1 MSPTPP
7 PLPAAP
13 QTTQRL
19 ARVRLGLILAVAVL
33 AAGVAGLG
41 YLVSFEAISAF
52 VVRIGALPES
62 LRWCGPLL
70 VDTFITLATLFL
82 VWLALSGV
90 RLSRCWDAYY
100 AWALIAVATVAS
112 AYLNAAH
119 VQPAIR
125 ADAVRWDARLAAGA
139 VPFAVLASVHLLV
152 LLLLRLLT
160 VSPTEDPAVSD
171 AGLDETD
178 EPAAAAMQDIQS
190 GRDDQLLLVV
200 EVGQVDDLLQVVGF
214 REPANDLIDLLAD
227 CRVALERQHVVERAA
242 LRDFDQAVWIGLGL
256 VRHVLHEKQ
265 SEDVILVL

>member
-7 PLPAAP
+7 SLLAAP

-19 ARVRLGLILAVAVL
+19 ARVRLGLVLAVAVL
-33 AAGVAGLG
+33 AAGIAGLG

-90 RLSRCWDAYY
+90 RLRHCLDAYY

-119 VQPAIR
+119 VQPSIR

-152 LLLLRLLT
+152 LLLLRLLA
-160 VSPTEDPAVSD
+160 VSPAGDPAISAAD
-171 AGLDETD
+171 LDEAD
-178 EPAAAAMQDIQS
+178 EPTAAVMQDVQS
-190 GRDDQLLLVV
+190 GRDDQLIRRVV
-200 EVGQVDDLLQVVGF
+200 V
-214 REPANDLIDLLAD
+214 
-227 CRVALERQHVVERAA
+227 RA
-242 LRDFDQAVWIGLGL
+242 
-256 VRHVLHEKQ
+256 
-265 SEDVILVL
+265 

>member
-1 MSPTPP
+1 MAQQPSLDSALT
-7 PLPAAP
+7 ATSV
-13 QTTQRL
+13 TTQRL
-19 ARVRLGLILAVAVL
+19 ARVRLALVLAVAVL

-90 RLSRCWDAYY
+90 RLHRCWDAYY

-119 VQPAIR
+119 VQPTQGG
-125 ADAVRWDARLAAGA
+125 AVRWDARLTAGA

-152 LLLLRLLT
+152 LLLLRLLAWT
-160 VSPTEDPAVSD
+160 PAGDLAVVAATTAEEVHEDVQ
-171 AGLDETD
+171 
-178 EPAAAAMQDIQS
+178 PAAAPTQDAQ
-190 GRDDQLLLVV
+190 GVRDDQLVRRVV
-200 EVGQVDDLLQVVGF
+200 V
-214 REPANDLIDLLAD
+214 RSLLAGEAPD
-227 CRVALERQHVVERAA
+227 KPVSWQDVQAATGLSRSRSYALLRRPQGADRHRPGRLDPRA
-242 LRDFDQAVWIGLGL
+242 
-256 VRHVLHEKQ
+256 
-265 SEDVILVL
+265 S